1 MTLAISQVVD
11 HDIASTKMKVH
22 FFANYGTVSLQVA
35 TLFSRDNL
43 EEYWEYQ
50 KTVHQ
55 VFNEIA
61 EKYNDTMANR
71 IAYR

>member
-11 HDIASTKMKVH
+11 HDVASSKMRVH
-22 FFANYGTVSLQVA
+22 FFANYGGISLKVS

-50 KTVHQ
+50 KTVHE
-55 VFNEIA
+55 VFHEIA
-61 EKYNDTMANR
+61 KNYFDTMENR
-71 IAYR
+71 LV